1 MGKKKDVVRYKCIN
15 FGACA
20 KADANETIEFP
31 AIDVLGGTPPCPCCK
46 QNTLQEIE
54 EKTPKWPLYVGI
66 GVAAL
71 AVLGGGGYGIYA
83 LTKSPTP
90 KDIVLNHTEKTL
102 VVGDKDTL
110 HATINPEGCEGTL
123 TWKASK
129 DGTLSVTSDGIVT
142 AEKEGTGKV
151 RVLLEGADGIKAVC
165 EYTIKPKGI
174 ITDGGGQTDGGKTG
188 GLVDSMKVEGL
199 TTNTATA
206 TLKVGAT
213 QQLSATKTPEYSKA
227 PVTWET
233 SNASVATVSSSGVVK
248 ALKAGT
254 AVITAKAG
262 EKTATVAV
270 AVEAIKKPV
279 MVDTNKPQKGNL
291 GYGTFSGPMK
301 NGQPNGRGT
310 LRYTSSHLIDSRDP
324 KGRVALPGDY
334 VIGEWKNGKLIQ
346 GVWYNSVNNSKGA
359 IIIGM

>member
-46 QNTLQEIE
+46 QNTLQEIPDD
-54 EKTPKWPLYVGI
+54 KPKWPLYVGI

-102 VVGDKDTL
+102 FVGDKDTL

-129 DGTLSVTSDGIVT
+129 DGTLSVSSDGIVT

-165 EYTIKPKGI
+165 EYTIKPKEPI
-174 ITDGGGQTDGGKTG
+174 VVEPGQDPKGKEPT
-188 GLVDSMKVEGL
+188 LVDSMKVDGL

-213 QQLSATKTPEYSKA
+213 QQLSATKTPDYSKA

-233 SNASVATVSSSGVVK
+233 SNASVVTVSSSGVVK

-270 AVEAIKKPV
+270 AVEKKPGGGTGGGNGV
-279 MVDTNKPQKGNL
+279 NL
-291 GYGTFSGPMK
+291 GYGVYYGDTKGGKPHGYGKIVFKKTHRIISSKDYIANPGDTYEGEFR
-301 NGQPNGRGT
+301 NGQPSGGMG
-310 LRYTSSHLIDSRDP
+310 YWKHD
-324 KGRVALPGDY
+324 GDITA
-334 VIGEWKNGKLIQ
+334 VKP
-346 GVWYNSVNNSKGA
+346 
-359 IIIGM
+359 

>member
-1 MGKKKDVVRYKCIN
+1 MGKKKDVVRYRCIN

-20 KADANETIEFP
+20 KADANEVIEFP
-31 AIDVLGGTPPCPCCK
+31 AIDVLGGTPLCPCCK

-102 VVGDKDTL
+102 FVGDKDTL

-129 DGTLSVTSDGIVT
+129 DGTLEVTSDGIVT
-142 AEKEGTGKV
+142 AVKEGTGKV

-165 EYTIKPKGI
+165 EYTIKPQKD
-174 ITDGGGQTDGGKTG
+174 TVPPDTLDKEQPRDP
-188 GLVDSMKVEGL
+188 MKVDGV
-199 TTNTATA
+199 TTNTATV
-206 TLKVGAT
+206 TLKVGGT
-213 QQLSATKTPEYSKA
+213 QQLTATISPADSKA
-227 PVTWET
+227 PITWT
-233 SNASVATVSSSGVVK
+233 SSNESVAMVSSTGLVK
-248 ALKAGT
+248 ALKAGK

-262 EKTATVAV
+262 DKTAAV
-270 AVEAIKKPV
+270 AVTVSKDKTPPV
-279 MVDTNKPQKGNL
+279 GPLNL
-291 GYGTFSGPMK
+291 GYGLYYGDTKGGKPHGYGKIVFKRTHRIISSKDYIANPGDTYEGEFR
-301 NGQPNGRGT
+301 NGQPSGGMG
-310 LRYTSSHLIDSRDP
+310 YWKHD
-324 KGRVALPGDY
+324 GDITA
-334 VIGEWKNGKLIQ
+334 VKP
-346 GVWYNSVNNSKGA
+346 
-359 IIIGM
+359 

>member
-1 MGKKKDVVRYKCIN
+1 MGKKKDVVRYRCIN

-20 KADANETIEFP
+20 KADANEVIEFP

-54 EKTPKWPLYVGI
+54 EKPLKWPLYVGI

-102 VVGDKDTL
+102 FVGDKDTL

-151 RVLLEGADGIKAVC
+151 RVLLEGADGLKAVC
-165 EYTIKPKGI
+165 EYTIKAKPKVDPD
-174 ITDGGGQTDGGKTG
+174 TLDKVPPVDPNPMQVDG
-188 GLVDSMKVEGL
+188 V

-206 TLKVGAT
+206 NLKVGGT
-213 QQLSATKTPEYSKA
+213 QQLTATISPADSKA
-227 PVTWET
+227 PITWT
-233 SNASVATVSSSGVVK
+233 SSNESVAMVSSTGLVK
-248 ALKAGT
+248 ALKAGK
-254 AVITAKAG
+254 AVVTAKAG
-262 EKTATVAV
+262 DKTAAV
-270 AVEAIKKPV
+270 AVTVEKKPGG
-279 MVDTNKPQKGNL
+279 TGGGTGPLNL
-291 GYGTFSGPMK
+291 GYGLYYGDTKGGKPHGYGKIVFKRTHRIISSKDYIANPGDTYEGEFR
-301 NGQPNGRGT
+301 NGQPSGGMG
-310 LRYTSSHLIDSRDP
+310 YWKHD
-324 KGRVALPGDY
+324 GDITA
-334 VIGEWKNGKLIQ
+334 VKP
-346 GVWYNSVNNSKGA
+346 
-359 IIIGM
+359 